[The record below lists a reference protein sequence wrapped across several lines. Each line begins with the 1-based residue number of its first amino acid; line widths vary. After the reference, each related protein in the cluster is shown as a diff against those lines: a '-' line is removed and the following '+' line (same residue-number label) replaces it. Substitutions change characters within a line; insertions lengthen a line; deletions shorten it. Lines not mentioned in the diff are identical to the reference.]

1 MHADSAQWWWIVI
14 QDIAAGLSASKPT
27 LFERWWIFHLRGL
40 GFLTSPPLSI
50 KCILCMKTCIEQGAD
65 HADSIYLQWDACK
78 SPGSPS
84 NRVAVGQVDPPAV
97 RITMVCSLFAC
108 CLSASEAFLF
118 LSGAVCWVFS
128 NTYTKEEHLLV
139 FSWLVIGEGPELLD
153 AEGRA
158 TPPRH
163 LSKKQKSKSLGLN
176 NVPAWLKIYICVHGE
191 LFTGCAVRF
200 AVKISQEYCASERW
214 SVTQRTCEDC
224 ERMLPKIEG
233 LARVGEIM
241 IFWRSI

>member
-1 MHADSAQWWWIVI
+1 M
-14 QDIAAGLSASKPT
+14 AASLVTVLKC
-27 LFERWWIFHLRGL
+27 ELR
-40 GFLTSPPLSI
+40 
-50 KCILCMKTCIEQGAD
+50 
-65 HADSIYLQWDACK
+65 QWDVCK
-78 SPGSPS
+78 SPGFPS
-84 NRVAVGQVDPPAV
+84 NRVAAGQVDLPAV

-128 NTYTKEEHLLV
+128 NAYTKEEHLLV
-139 FSWLVIGEGPELLD
+139 FVVASDRRRAGVTRRRRPIVD
-153 AEGRA
+153 CA

-176 NVPAWLKIYICVHGE
+176 NVPDWLKIYICVHGE

-200 AVKISQEYCASERW
+200 AVKISQEYCASEQW

-224 ERMLPKIEG
+224 EKMLLKIEG
-233 LARVGEIM
+233 LAGVGEIM
-241 IFWRSI
+241 IFGDRFNFMAADLQLDTECGAQLRKIRLVGG